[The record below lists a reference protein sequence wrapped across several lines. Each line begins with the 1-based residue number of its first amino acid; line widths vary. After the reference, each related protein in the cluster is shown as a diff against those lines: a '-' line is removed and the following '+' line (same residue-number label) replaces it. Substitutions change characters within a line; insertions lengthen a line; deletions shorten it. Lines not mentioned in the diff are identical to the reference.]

1 MLPELLESMRVIA
14 LPTKT
19 NFRGV
24 TSREIALFKGVSGWA
39 EFSPFLEY
47 SPAECVPWLQSM
59 IAAATQTPPKMYRKK
74 IKVNGTIPE
83 LNNAAE
89 IEEIVKSFPGV
100 STFKVKVGADLP
112 ADIARLKVIRRLAPD
127 SKLRIDVN
135 GTWSVAAAVENLT
148 AIYDEVGPLEYVEQ
162 PCATID
168 ELYKLKEMIKLPL
181 LIAGDEVIRKAY
193 DPFAVNLQG
202 AVDILVLKVAPLGG
216 IERAHQIADHFQLS
230 VVISSALES
239 AVGISYGLKL
249 AASIK
254 DLTLDC
260 GLGTGSLLSQDVA
273 NLPIIDGAIT
283 VDDVEPQFEAFEVSP
298 ERQQWWKNRLL
309 QTIEKS
315 R

>member
-24 TSREIALFKGVSGWA
+24 TNREIALFRGATGWA

-47 SPAECVPWLQSM
+47 SPEECVPWLQSM
-59 IAAATQTPPKMYRKK
+59 ITAATQAPPKMYREE

-83 LNNAAE
+83 LDDAAE

-100 STFKVKVGADLP
+100 STFKVKVGAELT
-112 ADIARLKVIRRLAPD
+112 ADITRLKVIRRLAPD
-127 SKLRIDVN
+127 AKLRIDVN
-135 GTWSVAAAVENLT
+135 GAWSVASAVENLT

-168 ELYKLKEMIKLPL
+168 ELYKLKEMIKTPL
-181 LIAGDEVIRKAY
+181 LIAADEVIRKAY

-216 IERAHQIADHFQLS
+216 IERAHQIADHFQLPI
-230 VVISSALES
+230 VISSALES

-249 AASIK
+249 AASFK
-254 DLTLDC
+254 ELTFDC

-283 VDDVEPQFEAFEVSP
+283 VVDVKPQYEAFEVSP
-298 ERQQWWKNRLL
+298 ERHQWWKNRLL

>member
-19 NFRGV
+19 DFRGV
-24 TSREIALFKGVSGWA
+24 TSREIALFKGATGWA

-59 IAAATQTPPKMYRKK
+59 IAAATQAPPKMYQEK

-89 IEEIVKSFPGV
+89 IEEIVKLFPGV
-100 STFKVKVGADLP
+100 STFKVKVGADLV
-112 ADIARLKVIRRLAPD
+112 ADIARLKVIRRLAPEA
-127 SKLRIDVN
+127 KLRIDVN
-135 GTWSVAAAVENLT
+135 GTWSVATAVENLT
-148 AIYDEVGPLEYVEQ
+148 AIYDQVGSLEYVEQ

-168 ELYKLKEMIKLPL
+168 ELYKLKEMIKFPL
-181 LIAGDEVIRKAY
+181 LIAGDEIIRKAY

-216 IERAHQIADHFQLS
+216 IERAHQIAEHFQLPI
-230 VVISSALES
+230 VISSALES

-249 AASIK
+249 AASFQ
-254 DLTLDC
+254 DLTFDC
-260 GLGTGSLLSQDVA
+260 GLGTGSLLSKDVA

-283 VDDVEPQFEAFEVSP
+283 VVDVEPQFEDFEVSP